1 MFPLNFGVGKNEI
14 SPLLATPRKI
24 PSGHVLKNPLLSR
37 LVKKIQSPVVCI
49 QTLNDT
55 IPL

>member
-1 MFPLNFGVGKNEI
+1 MFPLNFGVGKNEV